1 MAKTVIFD
9 LGGVLVQLDWDRVC
23 GEFSALSGRE
33 NEFVRREVING
44 PIGRS
49 TMIGQLGP
57 CEFHRSLC
65 DRLGVDLGYADFVDT
80 WNSLLSANESI
91 VPLVEQLQA
100 GHQLVLASNT
110 DLIHFT
116 HAMENF
122 GVLRLFDRH
131 FLSYEMGLLNPDVA
145 FFQHLLQAL
154 AIPAGDCVF
163 IDDRAD
169 NIAAAASVG
178 IVAVQYADSGHLQAD
193 LAAVL

>member
-57 CEFHRSLC
+57 REFHRSLC

-80 WNSLLSANESI
+80 WNGLLSANESI
-91 VPLVEQLQA
+91 VPLVGQLQA

-122 GVLRLFDRH
+122 SVLRLFDRY
-131 FLSYEMGLLNPDVA
+131 FLSYEMGLLKPDVA

-169 NIAAAASVG
+169 NVAAAANVG
-178 IVAVQYADSGHLQAD
+178 IVAVQFSDSGQLQTD
-193 LAAVL
+193 LSAVL